1 MLAERT
7 TQRMAHP
14 YPRRLR
20 SAALPARLTAAV
32 EDFKSEMLAV
42 DKQLIAGA
50 ASETEAQQRVSQ
62 ACTSVIDDF
71 RLHIECDQAQVE
83 ELAAYMFRET
93 SPYFHLSRTLD
104 RCYAKPRGY
113 AGDYLTLEMMYNDE
127 AGGDRRLG
135 SYVDRWALDT
145 PAARAVKNRRRL
157 LADIITAV
165 AAENQNHR
173 VQVTSV
179 ASGPA
184 RELFDA
190 LRSHHTREL
199 RATCVDIDP
208 DALAYTREIAN
219 RTGVADRLCF
229 VQANAVKVALGRA
242 SMQLPDQHLVYTV
255 GLIDYLPD
263 GLVVALLDWIHD
275 RLRPGGTA
283 IVGNFDVVNP
293 SKALM
298 DHVLEWK
305 LIHRSAQHLVALFA
319 QSKFGEAPVDVRAE
333 STGVNLFASATR
345 D

>member
-1 MLAERT
+1 
-7 TQRMAHP
+7 
-14 YPRRLR
+14 
-20 SAALPARLTAAV
+20 
-32 EDFKSEMLAV
+32 
-42 DKQLIAGA
+42 
-50 ASETEAQQRVSQ
+50 
-62 ACTSVIDDF
+62 
-71 RLHIECDQAQVE
+71 
-83 ELAAYMFRET
+83 MFRET
-93 SPYFHLSRTLD
+93 SPYFHHSRTLD

-113 AGDYLTLEMMYNDE
+113 AGDYLTIEMMYNDE
-127 AGGDRRLG
+127 AGGYRRLG

-165 AAENQNHR
+165 AAENQNYR

-190 LRSHHTREL
+190 LRSDHTREL
-199 RATCVDIDP
+199 RATCVDIDH

-219 RTGVADRLCF
+219 RTGVADQFCF

-242 SMQLPDQHLVYTV
+242 SMQIPDQDLVYTA

-263 GLVVALLDWIHD
+263 ELVVALLDWIHD
-275 RLRPGGTA
+275 RLRRGGTA
-283 IVGNFDVVNP
+283 IVGNFDVANP

-298 DHVLEWK
+298 DHLLEWK

-319 QSKFGEAPVDVRAE
+319 QSKFGDVPVDVRAE
-333 STGVNLFASATR
+333 STGVNLFAFATR